1 MKVVKKDS
9 VPKEAAPMTGGLMTG
24 TQVYRQGILQGD
36 DSNNFN
42 FGIVSFDAGSRN
54 KFHKH
59 SGDQI
64 LIVTEGTGKVAT
76 DNEVVTVS
84 QGDVILIPA
93 GENHWHGAP
102 DDTSMAHITVTVKGS
117 QTEQTEA
124 QVSHPVALYLSR

>member
-9 VPKEAAPMTGGLMTG
+9 VSKEAAPMTGGLMTG

-124 QVSHPVALYLSR
+124 

>member
-1 MKVVKKDS
+1 MKVVKMKD
-9 VPKEAAPMTGGLMTG
+9 VPKEAAQMTGGLMTG
-24 TQVYRQGILQGD
+24 TQVHRQGILQQE

-64 LIVTEGTGKVAT
+64 LIITEGTGKVAT
-76 DNEVVTVS
+76 DAETVTVS
-84 QGDVILIPA
+84 EGDVVLIPA

-102 DDTSMAHITVTVKGS
+102 DSTSMAHITITVKGS
-117 QTEQTEA
+117 QTEQTE
-124 QVSHPVALYLSR
+124 P

>member
-1 MKVVKKDS
+1 MKKVTMNDI
-9 VPKEAAPMTGGLMTG
+9 PRTEATAPLFTGNVG
-24 TQVYRQGILQGD
+24 RQAILTPE

-42 FGIVSFDAGSRN
+42 FGIVAFPAGVRN

-76 DNEVVTVS
+76 DSEELEVTE
-84 QGDVILIPA
+84 GDVILIPA

-102 DDTSMAHITVTVKGS
+102 DSTAMAHITITVNGS
-117 QTEQTEA
+117 ETEQTEA
-124 QVSHPVALYLSR
+124 

>member
-1 MKVVKKDS
+1 MKIVKKDS

-84 QGDVILIPA
+84 EGDVILIPA

-102 DDTSMAHITVTVKGS
+102 DDTAMAHITVTVKGS

-124 QVSHPVALYLSR
+124 

>member
-1 MKVVKKDS
+1 MKVVKVSNVAKES
-9 VPKEAAPMTGGLMTG
+9 VPMTGGLFTG
-24 TQVYRQGILQGD
+24 TKVWRQSVFQPE

-64 LIVTEGTGKVAT
+64 LIITEGTGSVAT
-76 DNEVVTVS
+76 ESEEATVS
-84 QGDVILIPA
+84 EGDVIIIPA

-102 DDTSMAHITVTVKGS
+102 GNTSMAHITVTVKGS
-117 QTEQTEA
+117 QTEQTE
-124 QVSHPVALYLSR
+124 P